1 MRNVTV
7 DRTSIGNDTAC
18 MLGSLKDSLASSAA
32 KALLAGR
39 IQRYGTLTELRIRS
53 GEKTL
58 AVEMLLAGEKEPIRI
73 EVGRYR
79 ITGTSGAYQIT
90 LDNVTASREWIQL
103 LLEDFVVGKSFA
115 IPSLAIVGLG
125 GPENG

>member
-1 MRNVTV
+1 MAV
-7 DRTSIGNDTAC
+7 DRLSI
-18 MLGSLKDSLASSAA
+18 LGETPSMFASIKDNLASSAA
-32 KALLAGR
+32 KAMLAGR

-79 ITGTSGAYQIT
+79 ITGVSGAFKIT
-90 LDNVTASREWIQL
+90 LENVTASREWIQL
-103 LLEDFVVGKSFA
+103 LLEDFVTGKTFP

-125 GPENG
+125 GPEND

>member
-1 MRNVTV
+1 MAI
-7 DRTSIGNDTAC
+7 DRLSILGETHP
-18 MLGSLKDSLASSAA
+18 MLGSIKDSLASSAA

-58 AVEMLLAGEKEPIRI
+58 AVEMLLTGEKEPIRI

-79 ITGTSGAYQIT
+79 ITGVSGAFKIT
-90 LDNVTASREWIQL
+90 LENVTATREWIQL
-103 LLEDFVVGKSFA
+103 LLEDFVVGKTFP
-115 IPSLAIVGLG
+115 IPSVAIVGLG
-125 GPENG
+125 GPEND